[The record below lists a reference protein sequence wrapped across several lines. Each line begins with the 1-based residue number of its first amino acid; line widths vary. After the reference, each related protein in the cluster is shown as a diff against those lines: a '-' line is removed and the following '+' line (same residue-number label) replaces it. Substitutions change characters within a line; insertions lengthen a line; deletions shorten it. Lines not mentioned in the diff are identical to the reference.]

1 MNVISKALTIPLH
14 LPAKDNIPAEG
25 ITILAGD
32 IGGTK
37 THLALFR
44 ATADD
49 VQHLHDQK
57 FRSPAYAGLH
67 EIITE
72 FLQVK
77 PGLVPDRICLGVA
90 GPVLNGV
97 VELTNLNW
105 TLSAK
110 DLQSKTGVKDIR
122 LINDLEA
129 TAYGLAA
136 LKPDDFLT
144 LHEGSQPARGN
155 IAILAPG
162 TGLGEAGLYWN
173 GKSYFP
179 FPTEGGHCDFS
190 PRTPFDFEL
199 SQYLSEQYGVVSWEK
214 VVAGPGIYDIYRF
227 LRDVKKV
234 AEPQWLTDLWP
245 SETHPSAR
253 ISNTAAEN
261 GAAICVETMQHYVRY
276 LGHEAANLVLKMK
289 ATGGLFLGGGIPPK
303 ISGLLQRE
311 NFYSHYMDSD
321 RMQHLLQTVPVR
333 IIRNEQT
340 GLLGAAWFGAYGQV
354 TL

>member
-1 MNVISKALTIPLH
+1 MNVTSKALTIPLH
-14 LPAKDNIPAEG
+14 LPAKDNISAKG

-44 ATADD
+44 ATANE
-49 VQHLHDQK
+49 VQHIHDQK
-57 FRSPAYAGLH
+57 FRSPAYATLE
-67 EIITE
+67 EIIKE
-72 FLQVK
+72 FLQAQ

-90 GPVLNGV
+90 GPVLDGV

-105 TLSAK
+105 ILSISG
-110 DLQSKTGVKDIR
+110 LRQKTGVQDIR

-136 LKPDDFLT
+136 LKPTDFFT
-144 LHEGSQPARGN
+144 LHEGNEQAHGN
-155 IAILAPG
+155 MAILAPG
-162 TGLGEAGLYWN
+162 TGLGEAGLFWN

-190 PRTPFDFEL
+190 PRTRFDFEL
-199 SQYLSEQYGVVSWEK
+199 SEYLEAQYGVVSWEK
-214 VVAGPGIYDIYRF
+214 VVAGPGIFDIYKF

-234 AEPQWLTDLWP
+234 EEPQWLTDLWP
-245 SETHPSAR
+245 AETHPSAR
-253 ISNTAAEN
+253 ISQTAADN
-261 GAAICVETMQHYVRY
+261 GAAICVQTMQHYVRY
-276 LGHEAANLVLKMK
+276 LAHEATNLVLKMK

-303 ISGLLQRE
+303 ISNLLQRE
-311 NFYSHYMDSD
+311 EFYSHYMDSD
-321 RMQHLLQTVPVR
+321 RMQHLLQTVPIR